1 MAIKWTGKLITPA
14 RYDERYIYEVTRES
28 ATGADADKVIR
39 TGNSPRIADGYT
51 RFSIDYVKD
60 PKNGSA
66 NGTEL
71 WDLTLLYKNSPP
83 RQITIDVCLDGKPSR
98 TDKPTVQDGM

>member
-14 RYDERYIYEVTRES
+14 RYDERYIYEVTRDS
-28 ATGADADKVIR
+28 TTGADADKVIR

-51 RFSIDYVKD
+51 HFYVDYVKD
-60 PKNGSA
+60 AKNGSA
-66 NGTEL
+66 KGTEL

-83 RQITIDVCLDGKPSR
+83 RLITVEICLNGQSSK